1 MKARKAASPRL
12 GNHPHRFWLGRRA
25 LAGYS
30 FTAWLVLPLW
40 HSPIKNSRQMGAS
53 AGQMSAN

>member
-40 HSPIKNSRQMGAS
+40 HPP
-53 AGQMSAN
+53 